1 MIRGM
6 SEVNDHQGGCGN
18 LGVTNRDV
26 SAYHCPMTNPPDT
39 KSPSAIL
46 AELRALLA
54 AISREAARHQIEDV
68 VDLAGRA
75 DKLAAEL
82 ERQGKP

>member
-1 MIRGM
+1 
-6 SEVNDHQGGCGN
+6 
-18 LGVTNRDV
+18 
-26 SAYHCPMTNPPDT
+26 MTNPPDT
-39 KSPSAIL
+39 ESSSAIL

-68 VDLAGRA
+68 VDLTDRA